1 MNGLTAN
8 RTKGGICI
16 FNKKKWK
23 FQTRVTKG
31 DYYSAIGGN
40 GDSKASSDDILD
52 VIKNLY
58 DKEGPVVIDFMEDD
72 YISITTKGTVLN
84 DDIEYKL
91 EEIKEIIRK
100 NLIKD

>member
-1 MNGLTAN
+1 M
-8 RTKGGICI
+8 
-16 FNKKKWK
+16 
-23 FQTRVTKG
+23 
-31 DYYSAIGGN
+31 
-40 GDSKASSDDILD
+40 
-52 VIKNLY
+52 
-58 DKEGPVVIDFMEDD
+58 IDFMEDD